1 MDRRLVLAGLAAVT
15 AAPLALIESALA
27 QTTAP
32 ATTAPAG
39 QGAGTAAGGG
49 LYNQSAGQMSQA
61 EQQWMQQTMAT
72 GMVALETSKIALQK
86 AQNADVKMFA
96 KFESDE
102 QQGLAEVLRS
112 MQEPATASSGS
123 AADTTA
129 SAGAAPQTD
138 AKHREM
144 VQKLQQAS
152 AGAAFDKEYL
162 QGQLQ
167 GHRELLQI
175 QDNFIKSGSRN
186 REAVNVAKLAR
197 GRIQEHIEL
206 IQSIEKDMSK
216 KG

>member
-112 MQEPATASSGS
+112 MQEPAMASSGS

-129 SAGAAPQTD
+129 SAGAAPQMD

-206 IQSIEKDMSK
+206 VQSIEKDMGR

>member
-1 MDRRLVLAGLAAVT
+1 
-15 AAPLALIESALA
+15 
-27 QTTAP
+27 
-32 ATTAPAG
+32 
-39 QGAGTAAGGG
+39 
-49 LYNQSAGQMSQA
+49 MSQA

-129 SAGAAPQTD
+129 SAGAAPQMD

-175 QDNFIKSGSRN
+175 QDNYLKSGSRN
-186 REAVNVAKLAR
+186 REAMNVAKLAR

-206 IQSIEKDMSK
+206 IQSIEKDMGR